1 VSRYNNNLNDIFN
14 KYKQSNASNAT
25 TAPLWDPP
33 DKRILQVSTGVP
45 VLTVDMLPAGWY
57 PWVTEAA
64 DQRHVPVSY
73 VALALIVS
81 AASAVGA
88 TRIAVAHGEW
98 IEPSILWG
106 MTVSVASGFKSKA
119 QKTVSLSIEKFEAAL
134 DREYKKTYAAS
145 RAQYDLYVTQCKQE
159 KIKPRPFEP
168 PPKPRWIVEDTTIEA
183 LAYTLRDNPRGVYC
197 HHDEIG
203 AWIGSF
209 NRYSGGDVDRKI
221 YLKAYDG
228 GSHTVDRVKFEGN
241 SLHIPNAVISV
252 FGGMVSD
259 RLQRFI
265 EKDVNDG
272 LLSRFIFV
280 SEKPPEP
287 VPEPRIAD
295 TARQAR
301 NRILT
306 AAFTRLRGLD
316 WGVGEQHESVPVYM
330 WLTPEAYAAFDAKKV
345 EIGIE
350 QNSRTGLE
358 NQWLGKNTGRLLRLS
373 LIFELLDWAGGGGR
387 TELALAKNL
396 RTDTLGPKDISFDAV
411 RRAIGFLEFIT
422 AHFRKVMQEGSEP
435 PEVDNDIQ
443 DVLRLLVEQRL
454 ERVTVTDIG
463 HVNGFR
469 WFRGIN
475 DAGARRQGR
484 VLKALDDYEII
495 QPVREKTGRGDVVK
509 IAVNPGIFDWKL

>member
-14 KYKQSNASNAT
+14 KYKQSNASNVT

-33 DKRILQVSTGVP
+33 DKRILQVSLGVP
-45 VLTVDMLPAGWY
+45 VLTADMLPAGWY

-64 DQRHVPVSY
+64 DQRHVPISY
-73 VALALIVS
+73 VALALVVAAGS
-81 AASAVGA
+81 AIGA
-88 TRIAVAHGEW
+88 TRIGVAHGEW
-98 IEPSILWG
+98 NEPSILWG

-119 QKTVSLSIEKFEAAL
+119 QKTISLPIEKFEAAL
-134 DREYKKTYAAS
+134 HREYQKTYAAA
-145 RAQYDLYVTQCKQE
+145 RAQYDMYVKECKQN
-159 KIKPRPFEP
+159 KVKPHKFEP

-241 SLHIPNAVISV
+241 SLYISNAVVSV

-265 EKDVNDG
+265 ATDVNDG
-272 LLSRFIFV
+272 LLSRFMYV
-280 SEKPPEP
+280 SEKPLDP
-287 VPEPRIAD
+287 VPESRVAN

-301 NRILT
+301 NHILMT
-306 AAFTRLRGLD
+306 TFARLRGMD
-316 WGVGEQHESVPVYM
+316 WGVGEHREPVPVYM
-330 WLTPEAYAAFDAKKV
+330 WLTDDAYAAFDAKKV
-345 EIGIE
+345 EIGLE
-350 QNSRTGLE
+350 QNRKTGLE

-373 LIFELLDWAGGGGR
+373 LVFELLSWAGGFGG
-387 TELALAKNL
+387 TELALGHEL
-396 RTDTLGPKDISFDAV
+396 TTDIRGPKDISLDAV
-411 RRAIGFLEFIT
+411 RRAVGFLDFIT
-422 AHFRKVMQEGSEP
+422 AHFRKIMQEGSEP
-435 PEVDNDIQ
+435 FEADNDIR
-443 DVLRLLVEQRL
+443 DVLRLLVEQKSERL
-454 ERVTVTDIG
+454 TTKDIG
-463 HVNGFR
+463 TVNGFR

-475 DAGARRQGR
+475 EAGARRQGK
-484 VLKALDDYEII
+484 VLKALDDHEII

-509 IAVNPGIFDWKL
+509 IAVNPAIFGWEV